1 MKMIITETY
10 EEMST
15 VAAQHIL
22 GTMYENRRTNIAI
35 TAGTSPIRMYEML
48 IPQVKGKDYFS
59 DTHFYNFD
67 EIPYKHASCPGITIS
82 TLNDLFLKPANIPTE
97 NIHALDE
104 NNYQA
109 FDSMIK
115 QDGGLDLFVMGIGA
129 DGHYCGNLPGTTRF
143 QDLTSKVPCDERL
156 KNRIG
161 RLFTDK
167 NEIPDFYV
175 TMGPK
180 SVMQARK
187 LMLIASGKEKAAII
201 KEAFFGPVTPEI
213 PASILQLHPHLTI
226 IIDKDAASEL

>member
-1 MKMIITETY
+1 MMKMIITETY

-35 TAGTSPIRMYEML
+35 TAGTSPIR
-48 IPQVKGKDYFS
+48 
-59 DTHFYNFD
+59 T
-67 EIPYKHASCPGITIS
+67 YKHASRPGITIS
-82 TLNDLFLKPANIPTE
+82 ALNDLFLKPANIPAE

-129 DGHYCGNLPGTTRF
+129 DGHYCGNLPGTTTF

-161 RLFTDK
+161 RLFTNK

-187 LMLIASGKEKAAII
+187 LVLIASGKEKAAII

-213 PASILQLHPHLTI
+213 PASILQLHPHITI